1 LKLLETKDT
10 KTQARL
16 TINIKITELPDEM
29 YEPKVRIWELYKA
42 TLSNRRSEK
51 KTNLGKCLE

>member
-1 LKLLETKDT
+1 LETKDT

-42 TLSNRRSEK
+42 TLSKRRSEK